1 MMERCA
7 YIVDEEQVNTRIDVF
22 LAQQRAEL
30 SRSHIQHLIEE
41 GSVKVNGKTTKSNYK
56 IRQADEV
63 VLEIP
68 PPVAL
73 DVVPQEIPL
82 DILYEDEHVVVINK
96 ARGMVVHPAAGN
108 YNGTMVNALLDHCDD
123 LSGINGVLRPGIVH
137 RIDKDTSGVIMVAK
151 SDQAHLSLAAQ
162 IKARTVT
169 RKYIALVHGRIPEE
183 KGMIDA
189 PIARHSVDRKRM
201 AVDVL
206 RGKEA
211 ITKFR
216 ILERF
221 AEYTVVEARLKTGRT
236 HQIRVHMAY
245 IGYPV
250 VGDPKYGPKKR
261 HFDLDGQFLHAQVL
275 GFNHPSTGEYLEFT
289 APLPKLLED
298 ILELLRKRA

>member
-1 MMERCA
+1 MESFTC
-7 YIVDEEQVNTRIDVF
+7 IVEEEQVNKRLDVF
-22 LAQQRAEL
+22 LAQQRPEL
-30 SRSHIQHLIEE
+30 SRSHIQNLIEA
-41 GSVKVNGKTTKSNYK
+41 GDVKVNDKPTKSNYK
-56 IRQADEV
+56 IRLADQIALV
-63 VLEIP
+63 IP
-68 PPVAL
+68 PPVTL
-73 DVVPQEIPL
+73 DVLPQEIPL
-82 DILYEDEHVVVINK
+82 DIMYEDKHVVVINK
-96 ARGMVVHPAAGN
+96 PRGMVVHPAAGN
-108 YNGTMVNALLDHCDD
+108 YDGTMVNALLDHCDD
-123 LSGINGVLRPGIVH
+123 LSGINGVMRPGIVH

-151 SDQAHLSLAAQ
+151 SDQAHLSLAKQ

-183 KGMIDA
+183 RGIIDA
-189 PIARHSVDRKRM
+189 PIARHSVDRKKM
-201 AVDVL
+201 TVDVL

-221 AEYTVVEARLKTGRT
+221 AEYTLVEARLKTGRT

-261 HFDLDGQFLHAQVL
+261 HFDLRGQFLHAQVL
-275 GFNHPSTGEYLEFT
+275 GFNHPNTGEYLEFT
-289 APLPKLLED
+289 APLPKLLEG